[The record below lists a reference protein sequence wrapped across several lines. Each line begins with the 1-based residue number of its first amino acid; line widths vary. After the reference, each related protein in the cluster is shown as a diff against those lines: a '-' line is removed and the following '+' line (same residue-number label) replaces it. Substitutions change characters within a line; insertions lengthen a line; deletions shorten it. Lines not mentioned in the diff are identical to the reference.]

1 MKRRTM
7 QLALSGLTE
16 LRVWRAIRAGKLPGV
31 RVGARVDLPAPDP
44 APASRWAQKAFDL
57 AFLGIDEPLDQKR
70 PLHIAVPDAKLRIR
84 THGTACSV
92 FTRIPTGSF
101 VDVGHGVAIACP
113 ELIFAE
119 MGAAMSLPI
128 QLLLGYELCGCYSRD
143 ALDPRGEGI
152 TYSLDPLTTPDA
164 IKNYLEG
171 CHHLPGIWQSRY
183 VLPYLAANAWSP
195 IESVIA
201 QMSLLPVEEA
211 GYGLGD
217 LVLNQRIGYG
227 DGGSRVPDI
236 LFAGTHVGLNYDG
249 GGHFGLDDVIAAAG
263 TDREKEVVAKARSKI
278 VDDKRRDRE
287 LLVAGYSVMAVTSED
302 LYEPGGLD
310 AVMAQV
316 IELIERETG
325 RELTEQR
332 DFLNDERMASRRQ
345 RFLWS
350 LLPGKRGL
358 RILQQNAATKR
369 AIEDY
374 LRTVR
379 EADKAF
385 RLFESNGP
393 KLGTWLYI
401 PLNEQTGRFT

>member
-1 MKRRTM
+1 M
-7 QLALSGLTE
+7 QLALSGLTA
-16 LRVWRAIRAGKLPGV
+16 LRIWRAIRAGKLPGV
-31 RVGARVDLPAPDP
+31 RVGARIDLPAPDP
-44 APASRWAQKAFDL
+44 APANRWTQKAFDL
-57 AFLGIDEPLDQKR
+57 AFLGINEPLDQNH

-113 ELIFAE
+113 ELVFAE
-119 MGAAMSLPI
+119 MSAAMNRLV
-128 QLLLGYELCGCYSRD
+128 QLLLGYELCGGYSRD
-143 ALDPRGEGI
+143 DADPREGEV
-152 TYSLDPLTTPDA
+152 TYSVDPLTTPEA
-164 IKNYLEG
+164 IGAHLEG
-171 CHHLPGIWQSRY
+171 CRHMPRIWQSRE
-183 VLPYLAANAWSP
+183 VLPYLLGNAWSP
-195 IESVIA
+195 IEAIIA
-201 QMSLLPVEEA
+201 QMIVLDPCES

-287 LLVAGYSVMAVTSED
+287 LLVAGYSVIAVTSED

-369 AIEDY
+369 VIEDY

-401 PLNEQTGRFT
+401 LLNEQTGRFT

>member
-1 MKRRTM
+1 M
-7 QLALSGLTE
+7 
-16 LRVWRAIRAGKLPGV
+16 
-31 RVGARVDLPAPDP
+31 
-44 APASRWAQKAFDL
+44 
-57 AFLGIDEPLDQKR
+57 
-70 PLHIAVPDAKLRIR
+70 
-84 THGTACSV
+84 
-92 FTRIPTGSF
+92 
-101 VDVGHGVAIACP
+101 
-113 ELIFAE
+113 
-119 MGAAMSLPI
+119 
-128 QLLLGYELCGCYSRD
+128 
-143 ALDPRGEGI
+143 
-152 TYSLDPLTTPDA
+152 
-164 IKNYLEG
+164 
-171 CHHLPGIWQSRY
+171 
-183 VLPYLAANAWSP
+183 
-195 IESVIA
+195 
-201 QMSLLPVEEA
+201 
-211 GYGLGD
+211 
-217 LVLNQRIGYG
+217 
-227 DGGSRVPDI
+227 
-236 LFAGTHVGLNYDG
+236 
-249 GGHFGLDDVIAAAG
+249 
-263 TDREKEVVAKARSKI
+263 
-278 VDDKRRDRE
+278 DDKRRDRE
-287 LLVAGYSVMAVTSED
+287 LLVADYSVMAVTSED

>member
-1 MKRRTM
+1 M
-7 QLALSGLTE
+7 QLALSGLTA
-16 LRVWRAIRAGKLPGV
+16 LRIWRAIRAGKLPGV
-31 RVGARVDLPAPDP
+31 RVGARIDLPAPDP
-44 APASRWAQKAFDL
+44 APANRWTQKAFDL
-57 AFLGIDEPLDQKR
+57 AFLGINEPLDQNH

-113 ELIFAE
+113 ELVFAE
-119 MGAAMSLPI
+119 MSAAMNRLV
-128 QLLLGYELCGCYSRD
+128 QLLLGYELCGGYSRD
-143 ALDPRGEGI
+143 DADPREGEV
-152 TYSLDPLTTPDA
+152 TYSVDPLTTPEA
-164 IKNYLEG
+164 IGAHLEG
-171 CHHLPGIWQSRY
+171 CRHMPRIWQSRE
-183 VLPYLAANAWSP
+183 VLPYLLGNAWSP
-195 IESVIA
+195 IEAIIA
-201 QMSLLPVEEA
+201 QMIVLDPCES

-227 DGGSRVPDI
+227 DGGSRVPGI

-287 LLVAGYSVMAVTSED
+287 LLVAGYSVIAVTSED

-369 AIEDY
+369 VIEDY

-401 PLNEQTGRFT
+401 LLNEQTGRFT

>member
-1 MKRRTM
+1 MR
-7 QLALSGLTE
+7 LALTGLTA
-16 LRVWRAIRAGKLPGV
+16 LRIWRGIRTGKLPDAT
-31 RVGARVDLPAPDP
+31 VGERIDLPAPDP
-44 APASRWAQKAFDL
+44 APHKRWTPKTFDL
-57 AFLGIDEPLDQKR
+57 SFVGIEGPLDDAH
-70 PLHIAVPDAKLRIR
+70 PIHVAVPEAKKRIR
-84 THGTACSV
+84 ARGVTCSAYAG
-92 FTRIPTGSF
+92 IPSRSF
-101 VDVGHGVAIACP
+101 VDIGHGVAIARP

-211 GYGLGD
+211 GYGLGN

-287 LLVAGYSVMAVTSED
+287 LLVAGYSVLAVTSED

>member
-1 MKRRTM
+1 M
-7 QLALSGLTE
+7 QLALSGLTA
-16 LRVWRAIRAGKLPGV
+16 LRIWRAIRAGKLPGV
-31 RVGARVDLPAPDP
+31 RVGARIDLPAPDP
-44 APASRWAQKAFDL
+44 APANRWTQKAFDL
-57 AFLGIDEPLDQKR
+57 AFLGINEPLDQNH

-113 ELIFAE
+113 ELVFAE
-119 MGAAMSLPI
+119 MSAAMNRLV
-128 QLLLGYELCGCYSRD
+128 QLLLGYELCGGYSRD
-143 ALDPRGEGI
+143 DADPREGEV
-152 TYSLDPLTTPDA
+152 TYSVDPLTTPEA
-164 IKNYLEG
+164 IGAHLEG
-171 CHHLPGIWQSRY
+171 CRHMPRIWQSRE
-183 VLPYLAANAWSP
+183 VLPYLLGNAWSP
-195 IESVIA
+195 IEAIIA
-201 QMSLLPVEEA
+201 QMIVLDPCES

-287 LLVAGYSVMAVTSED
+287 LLVAGYSVIAVTSED

-369 AIEDY
+369 VIEDY
-374 LRTVR
+374 LRTMR

-401 PLNEQTGRFT
+401 LLNEQTGRFT

>member
-1 MKRRTM
+1 M
-7 QLALSGLTE
+7 
-16 LRVWRAIRAGKLPGV
+16 
-31 RVGARVDLPAPDP
+31 RVGARIDLPAPDP
-44 APASRWAQKAFDL
+44 APANRWTQKAFDL
-57 AFLGIDEPLDQKR
+57 AFLGINEPLDQNH

-113 ELIFAE
+113 ELVFAE
-119 MGAAMSLPI
+119 MSAAMNRLV
-128 QLLLGYELCGCYSRD
+128 QLLLGYELCGGYSRD
-143 ALDPRGEGI
+143 DADPREGEV
-152 TYSLDPLTTPDA
+152 TYSVDPLTTPEA
-164 IKNYLEG
+164 IGAHLEG
-171 CHHLPGIWQSRY
+171 CRHMPRIWQSRE
-183 VLPYLAANAWSP
+183 VLPYLLGNAWSP
-195 IESVIA
+195 IEAIIA
-201 QMSLLPVEEA
+201 QMIVLDPCES

-287 LLVAGYSVMAVTSED
+287 LLVAGYSVIAVTSED

-369 AIEDY
+369 VIEDY
-374 LRTVR
+374 LRTMR

-401 PLNEQTGRFT
+401 LLNEQTGRFT

>member
-1 MKRRTM
+1 M
-7 QLALSGLTE
+7 QLALSGLTA

-84 THGTACSV
+84 TRGTACSV
-92 FTRIPTGSF
+92 FTRIPAGSF

-113 ELIFAE
+113 ELVFAE
-119 MGAAMSLPI
+119 MGAAMSRPV
-128 QLLLGYELCGCYSRD
+128 QLLLGYELCGGYSRD
-143 ALDPRGEGI
+143 GVDPREGEI
-152 TYSLDPLTTPDA
+152 TYSVDPLTTPEA
-164 IKNYLEG
+164 IDSYLEG
-171 CHHLPGIWQSRY
+171 CRHMPRIWQSREA
-183 VLPYLAANAWSP
+183 LPYLLGNAWSP
-195 IESVIA
+195 IEAIIA
-201 QMSLLPVEEA
+201 QMIVLDPCES
-211 GYGLGD
+211 GYGLGEIE
-217 LVLNQRIGYG
+217 LNRRVGAAKK
-227 DGGSRVPDI
+227 GSRVPDI

-249 GGHFGLDDVIAAAG
+249 GVHFGLEDVVAAAG
-263 TDREKEVVAKARSKI
+263 TEGERAAIAAARAKI
-278 VDDKRRDRE
+278 VGDKRRDRE
-287 LLVAGYSVMAVTSED
+287 LLANGYAVLPVTSED

-316 IELIERETG
+316 IELIECETG

>member
-1 MKRRTM
+1 M

>member
-1 MKRRTM
+1 MR
-7 QLALSGLTE
+7 LALSGLTA
-16 LRVWRAIRAGKLPGV
+16 LRIWRAIRAGKLPGV
-31 RVGARVDLPAPDP
+31 RVGARIDLPAPDP
-44 APASRWAQKAFDL
+44 APANRWTQKAFDL
-57 AFLGIDEPLDQKR
+57 AFLGINEPLDQKH

-84 THGTACSV
+84 TRGTACSV

-101 VDVGHGVAIACP
+101 VDVGHGVAIARP

-369 AIEDY
+369 AIKDY

-393 KLGTWLYI
+393 KLGTWL
-401 PLNEQTGRFT
+401 LHSA

>member
-1 MKRRTM
+1 M
-7 QLALSGLTE
+7 QLALSGLTA

-44 APASRWAQKAFDL
+44 APASRWTQKAFDL
-57 AFLGIDEPLDQKR
+57 AFLGIDEPIDQKR

-84 THGTACSV
+84 TRGTACSV
-92 FTRIPTGSF
+92 FTRIPAGSF

-113 ELIFAE
+113 ELVFAE
-119 MGAAMSLPI
+119 MGAAMSRPV
-128 QLLLGYELCGCYSRD
+128 QLLLGYELCDGYSRD
-143 ALDPRGEGI
+143 DVDPREGEI
-152 TYSLDPLTTPDA
+152 AYSVDPLTTPEA
-164 IKNYLEG
+164 IGEYLEG
-171 CHHLPGIWQSRY
+171 CRHMPQIWQSREA
-183 VLPYLAANAWSP
+183 LPYLLGNAWSP
-195 IESVIA
+195 IEAIIA
-201 QMSLLPVEEA
+201 QMIVLDPCES
-211 GYGLGD
+211 GYGLGEIE
-217 LVLNQRIGYG
+217 LNRRVGAAKK
-227 DGGSRVPDI
+227 GSRVPDI

-287 LLVAGYSVMAVTSED
+287 LLVAGYSVIAVTSED

-369 AIEDY
+369 VIEDY

-401 PLNEQTGRFT
+401 LLNEQTGRFT

>member
-1 MKRRTM
+1 MR
-7 QLALSGLTE
+7 LALSGLTA

-31 RVGARVDLPAPDP
+31 RVGTRVDLPAPDP
-44 APASRWAQKAFDL
+44 APASRWTQKAFDL
-57 AFLGIDEPLDQKR
+57 AFLGIDEPLNQKR

-84 THGTACSV
+84 TRGTACSV

-101 VDVGHGVAIACP
+101 VDVGHGVAIARP

-332 DFLNDERMASRRQ
+332 DFLNDARMASRRQ